1 MTKNVATAI
10 ELRSPARNAARA
22 KAMVSYCVTVEG
34 PDALWYE
41 VWVDTTIEAVHVAQD
56 SITDGK
62 ARGATCWR
70 VLTGGKLARKWFHA
84 EFA

>member
-1 MTKNVATAI
+1 MTKKVASSI

-22 KAMVSYCVTVEG
+22 KAMVAYTVTVEG

-41 VWVDTTIEAVHVAQD
+41 VWTDTTIEAVHVAQD
-56 SITDGK
+56 EVAAK
-62 ARGATCWR
+62 QARGATCWR
-70 VLTGGKLARKWFHA
+70 VQTGGKLARKFFHS